1 MATDTATDT
10 PAAPAPSQVDHHHDE
25 EHLSHVQH
33 HFVSSEQQFDSAKL
47 GMWLFLITEVLL
59 FSGMFVAY
67 AVYRQWH
74 PETWAVAS
82 ETLDWQ
88 LGGLNT
94 VVLLG
99 SSFTIALAIH
109 YIQKGDKMKSFWL
122 QIATI
127 AMAGVFLVVKYFEYM
142 SKFEHGVFPGAMFDP
157 HGTAHGVDYGAL
169 ASLAY
174 APQFFSIYFV
184 MTGIHGFHVVVGMI
198 LIGWIA
204 SRTYRGHF
212 SSEYYTHIELSGLY
226 WHLVDL
232 VWIFLFPLLY
242 LV

>member
-1 MATDTATDT
+1 MATDTTTET
-10 PAAPAPSQVDHHHDE
+10 PAAPAQTEVDHHHE
-25 EHLSHVQH
+25 EHLSHLQH

-67 AVYRQWH
+67 AVFRQWH
-74 PETWAVAS
+74 PETFSVAS
-82 ETLDWQ
+82 QTLDWH

-94 VVLLG
+94 VVLLA

-109 YIQKGDKMKSFWL
+109 YIQKGETMRSFWL
-122 QIATI
+122 QITTI
-127 AMAGVFLVVKYFEYM
+127 SLAGVFLVIKYFEYTA
-142 SKFEHGVFPGAMFDP
+142 KFEHGVFPGAMFDP

-169 ASLAY
+169 ASYAY

-212 SSEYYTHIELSGLY
+212 NSEYYTHIELSGLY